1 MLSSRKAPSTLPFQ
15 LFRGWR
21 HGLIGACFCLFAWE
35 AAASPVD
42 TLLEQTLKP
51 QLAIEQPL
59 RISDAAVPQAVVRF
73 YEERQWQAVWD
84 DARYRTLLTQLA
96 DLHTDGLNPEDY
108 GLARLQGL
116 ASATADS
123 SQALERELLA
133 TRAYLQALID
143 LYRGKVDPVKLDPHW
158 NFDTRQID
166 PEQGLKLAREAVEGN
181 QIAEFFQRARP
192 TMPQY
197 NITRAALA
205 RYRGIAHEYQ
215 GWPQLATGSPL
226 KPGQNDPRVAVLR
239 QRLEIA
245 GLLAG
250 LPAGAGEP
258 RSTQYD
264 KALQSAVQRF
274 QRESYLDA
282 DGVVGGSTV
291 RELNVSVE
299 DRIGQLRAN
308 LERMRWF
315 LRKQR
320 DRAVIID
327 LAGYRIL
334 YMHGDEVVWKSRVQ
348 IGKVVRQTPIFQSE
362 ISHITLNPTWT
373 VPPTI
378 LREDSLPAIR
388 RDRGYLARNRIRV
401 FNAAGQPVSPASV
414 NWARPGNITL
424 RQDAGEGNS
433 LGQMV
438 IRFPNDYSI
447 YLHDTPHKDHF
458 SASQR
463 AFSSG
468 CIRVEN
474 IKELGVLLLD
484 DAKKW
489 SASGLE
495 TVLADNKTRQVNL
508 STRVP
513 ILIAY
518 WTVDIGSDGYVSFKP
533 DVYGQ
538 DGLILKAL
546 DARQGG

>member
-1 MLSSRKAPSTLPFQ
+1 MRLRHLHMP
-15 LFRGWR
+15 GHWR
-21 HGLIGACFCLFAWE
+21 RRLTGACLFLFAWGLQ
-35 AAASPVD
+35 AAPLDAR
-42 TLLEQTLKP
+42 LEQALKP
-51 QLAIEQPL
+51 QLAVEQTL
-59 RISDAAVPQAVVRF
+59 RLSDAAVPQAIVRF
-73 YEERQWQAVWD
+73 YEERQWRAVWD
-84 DARYRTLLTQLA
+84 DARYRVLLIQLA
-96 DLHTDGLNPEDY
+96 ELHSDGLNPEDY
-108 GLARLQGL
+108 GLPRLQAL
-116 ASATADS
+116 AEDPNPERG
-123 SQALERELLA
+123 LEREMLA

-166 PEQGLKLAREAVEGN
+166 PEQGLKLAREAVEGS

-205 RYRGIAHEYQ
+205 RYRGIAHEHQ
-215 GWPQLATGSPL
+215 DWPQLPAGAAL
-226 KPGQNDPRVAVLR
+226 KPGMSDARVPVLR
-239 QRLEIA
+239 QRLQIA

-250 LPAGAGEP
+250 SFAESGARAAP
-258 RSTQYD
+258 VYD
-264 KALQSAVQRF
+264 KTLQAAVQRF

-282 DGVVGGSTV
+282 DGVVGAGTV
-291 RELNVSVE
+291 RELNISVAE
-299 DRIGQLRAN
+299 RIGQLRAN

-320 DRAVIID
+320 ERAVIID

-334 YMHGDEVVWKSRVQ
+334 YQEGDKVIWKSRVQ
-348 IGKVVRQTPIFQSE
+348 IGKAVRQTPIFQSAV
-362 ISHITLNPTWT
+362 SHLTLNPTWT

-388 RDRGYLARNRIRV
+388 RDRGYLTRNRIKV
-401 FNAAGQPVSPASV
+401 LDASGKVLSPSAV
-414 NWARPGNITL
+414 NWARPGNIML
-424 RQDAGEGNS
+424 RQDAGPGNS
-433 LGQMV
+433 LGQLV
-438 IRFPNDYSI
+438 IRFPNDYAI
-447 YLHDTPHKDHF
+447 YLHDTPHKSHF

-474 IKELGVLLLD
+474 IKELAVLLLND
-484 DAKKW
+484 GAKW
-489 SASGLE
+489 SAAELDK
-495 TVLADNKTRQVNL
+495 TLADNKTRQVNL
-508 STRVP
+508 INRVP

-518 WTVDIGSDGYVSFKP
+518 WTVDIGTDGYVSFKP

>member
-1 MLSSRKAPSTLPFQ
+1 MRLRHLHMP
-15 LFRGWR
+15 RNWR
-21 HGLIGACFCLFAWE
+21 HHLAGACLCLFAWG
-35 AAASPVD
+35 AQATPLD
-42 TLLEQTLKP
+42 TRLEQTLKP
-51 QLAIEQPL
+51 KLVAEQTL
-59 RISDAAVPQAVVRF
+59 RLTDAAVPQAIVRF
-73 YEERQWQAVWD
+73 YEERQWRAVWD

-96 DLHTDGLNPEDY
+96 DLRSDGLNPEDY
-108 GLARLQGL
+108 GLPRLQAL
-116 ASATADS
+116 AEGATPD
-123 SQALERELLA
+123 QALEREMLA

-205 RYRGIAHEYQ
+205 RYRGIAHEHK
-215 GWPQLATGSPL
+215 GWPQLPAGAAL
-226 KPGQNDPRVAVLR
+226 KPGMSDPRVPVLR
-239 QRLEIA
+239 QRLQIA

-250 LPAGAGEP
+250 PLADSGAQASP
-258 RSTQYD
+258 VYD
-264 KALQSAVQRF
+264 KALQAAVQRF

-282 DGVVGGSTV
+282 DGVVGAGTV
-291 RELNVSVE
+291 RELNTSVE
-299 DRIGQLRAN
+299 ERIGQLRAN

-320 DRAVIID
+320 ERAVIID
-327 LAGYRIL
+327 LAGYRIF
-334 YMHGDEVVWKSRVQ
+334 YQEGDKVLWKSRVQ
-348 IGKVVRQTPIFQSE
+348 IGKAVRQTPIFQSAV
-362 ISHITLNPTWT
+362 SHLTLNPTWT

-388 RDRGYLARNRIRV
+388 RDRGYLTRNRIKV
-401 FNAAGQPVSPASV
+401 LNASGKVVSPASV
-414 NWARPGNITL
+414 NWARPGNIML
-424 RQDAGEGNS
+424 RQDAGPGNS
-433 LGQMV
+433 LGQLV
-438 IRFPNDYSI
+438 IRFPNEYAI
-447 YLHDTPHKDHF
+447 YLHDTPHKTHF

-474 IKELGVLLLD
+474 IKELAVLLLND
-484 DAKKW
+484 STKW
-489 SASGLE
+489 SAAELE
-495 TVLADNKTRQVNL
+495 KALADNKTRQVNL
-508 STRVP
+508 VNRVP

-538 DGLILKAL
+538 DALILKAL
-546 DARQGG
+546 DARQGS